1 MDIVTGDKKTFYCN
15 RTRLSKELSR
25 INQPFLLLEIAPARD
40 LSEDIRARLFADA
53 IAICKHIRY
62 QGVGNVN
69 FLVDFE
75 GNHYFIGMSARLQ
88 MEHSVT
94 EEVTG

>member
-1 MDIVTGDKKTFYCN
+1 MLVTKTLVRDCN
-15 RTRLSKELSR
+15 NCFTSAISDGFALAQFPLPST
-25 INQPFLLLEIAPARD
+25 
-40 LSEDIRARLFADA
+40 RARSETHVKCLSLGTV
-53 IAICKHIRY
+53 K
-62 QGVGNVN
+62 
-69 FLVDFE
+69 FLVDFD